1 MDHTKNELLICSVI
15 TEDLNGRC
23 SKLCNKDT
31 AKSTGREIDTLTS
44 SAACKQFINKPT
56 HIVNPAFY
64 TDLMFCFVSVCFLIS
79 SYNVDLSLFEKCH
92 NNIISGKISF
102 LIPLSTS
109 YFREV

>member
-1 MDHTKNELLICSVI
+1 MDHTKNELPICSVI

-56 HIVNPAFY
+56 NIVNPTFY
-64 TDLMFCFVSVCFLIS
+64 TDLMFCNYLNLTSN
-79 SYNVDLSLFEKCH
+79 YNVDLSLFEKCH